1 MRLSIDKKNHRV
13 NASGSYKGKKVKA
26 IAVCSAEDEFDE
38 NIGRQIATLK
48 YQVKEQEAKK
58 AIHVSNIKALVEHIR
73 WVSKILEDETRI
85 VENMTKKI
93 NELYEAYNENINN
106 IVNKFCE

>member
-1 MRLSIDKKNHRV
+1 MRLSIDKKNRRV
-13 NASGSYKGKKVKA
+13 IASGSYKGKKVKA

-58 AIHVSNIKALVEHIR
+58 AIHASNIKTLVEHIR
-73 WVSKILEDETRI
+73 WASKILEDETRI
-85 VENMTKKI
+85 VDNMTKKI
-93 NELYEAYNENINN
+93 KELNEANNEKINN
-106 IVNKFCE
+106 IVNKYCE